1 MDWRQARHWFMPP
14 VHPLLSS
21 VLGTAV
27 TAAGLRRA
35 TTAVHMQARLAAA
48 NQGLLLGN
56 SCSAMQQEAVL
67 LPAAAALMM
76 AAAAVDSC
84 STISAQEAVPQ
95 IVLADSVFQQ
105 LVWAQSEAAALELSI
120 TVQVKDGTLSISSA
134 GSSPVSVLS
143 TRVVKHAVADSI
155 AVAVADGGRAPAFLT
170 SLMHAAQQHYNQL
183 PGPIAKAQAASAPRS
198 ASAAAIEPAV
208 AALCQLEASFLLPF
222 FTSCS
227 TSGAPDAAH
236 AQVPA
241 ALASCVL
248 NPRGFGGNGALD
260 VVDPDAAEDAV
271 ADASAAARTSTFW
284 VTSSTSGIGMQ
295 LTGMA
300 FRPLAAAVNPAPA
313 AAGMQA
319 AIQGVGPLPVAP
331 ALLAAPSTGAGAAA
345 AAAVVLAGGT
355 TQVRGMVFR
364 PLAQQLPE
372 AAVEQ
377 QQQLGV
383 ASPANPEDSYTFS
396 TEWVAVA
403 VAGPG
408 DYDGA
413 YSSNGALQLAA
424 APHSS
429 SVAYTA
435 AAMSVLQVSHRQQ
448 AATQAL
454 QLHTSGALAPAA
466 APGSADYT
474 AAAPTALWA
483 VLRAARVEQTG
494 LDLSALDSASPQLE
508 RSLVALSITPA
519 AVAGAGT
526 SSTTAA
532 GESRFLYGCCVSG
545 GVLFEARLVRQPL
558 PMGLQVPPTAAGVLQ
573 VLPAAARQ
581 GTYIVTGGTGAVAAV
596 LGQWLISQLKV
607 QHVHFAS
614 RSGTFP
620 AGISQLLQSSSSG
633 EECTLVTASKADV
646 STAEEAACVA
656 TCMQQGLPIL
666 GLMHAAGVL
675 ADGLL
680 QSQSLGSIRH
690 AAAPKVA
697 AFQQLQR
704 HLGHQPISHQV
715 LFSSVAS
722 LLGSPGQ
729 TNYAAANAWLDAAA
743 PAAQASGMPCVSV
756 QFGAWAGAGMAG
768 RDAQTA
774 ARAARL
780 GMALL
785 TREQALS
792 ALALVVRSVQQEA
805 AAVPAVLAAVPI
817 TWEPFLRHLPQPV
830 SSFFSNFVA
839 TGSDAAAAA
848 PPEATALQLQQT
860 AAAAATAAS
869 VDAAATEQQV
879 SEAVGDAVSSILG
892 AEVGPYE
899 PLMAAGLDSL
909 GAVELRNMLQESLAV
924 SLPNTVSTRLQRAQ
938 ACIDVYF
945 LFFVRSALISIDM
958 KCSS

>member
-27 TAAGLRRA
+27 AAARLRRA
-35 TTAVHMQARLAAA
+35 TTAVHIQARLAAA

-56 SCSAMQQEAVL
+56 TCSAMQQEAVL
-67 LPAAAALMM
+67 LPTAAALMM

-84 STISAQEAVPQ
+84 STVSAQEAVPQ

-120 TVQVKDGTLSISSA
+120 TLQVKYGTLAISSS
-134 GSSPVSVLS
+134 GSSPVGVLTS
-143 TRVVKHAVADSI
+143 RIVKHAVADGI
-155 AVAVADGGRAPAFLT
+155 AVAVTDAGSTPGFLT

-198 ASAAAIEPAV
+198 ACAAAIEPAV
-208 AALCQLEASFLLPF
+208 AAVCQLEASFLLPF

-227 TSGAPDAAH
+227 TSGAPDAAL

-248 NPRGFGGNGALD
+248 NPRGFGSNGVLD
-260 VVDPDAAEDAV
+260 VVDPDAAEDAA

-300 FRPLAAAVNPAPA
+300 FRPLAAAVHQAAA

-319 AIQGVGPLPVAP
+319 AAQGVGPLPVAP

-345 AAAVVLAGGT
+345 AAAVVLAGGM

-383 ASPANPEDSYTFS
+383 ASPALPEDSYTFS

-403 VAGPG
+403 VAASG
-408 DYDGA
+408 DTDV
-413 YSSNGALQLAA
+413 SSSSGALQLPA

-454 QLHTSGALAPAA
+454 QLHTSDALAPAA
-466 APGSADYT
+466 TPGGAGYT

-483 VLRAARVEQTG
+483 VLRAARLEQTG
-494 LDLSALDSASPQLE
+494 LNLSALDSASPQLE
-508 RSLVALSITPA
+508 RSLVTLSITPA
-519 AVAGAGT
+519 AAAGAGT

-532 GESRFLYGCCVSG
+532 GEARSLYGCCVSG
-545 GVLFEARLVRQPL
+545 GVLYEARLVRQPL
-558 PMGLQVPPTAAGVLQ
+558 PVALQVPPTAAAS
-573 VLPAAARQ
+573 LPAFPASARQ

-596 LGQWLISQLKV
+596 LGQWLISELKV
-607 QHVHFAS
+607 QHVHFVS
-614 RSGTFP
+614 RGGMFP

-633 EECTLVTASKADV
+633 EECSLVTASKADV

-656 TCMQQGLPIL
+656 ASMQRGLPIL
-666 GLMHAAGVL
+666 GLMHASGVL
-675 ADGLL
+675 ADGIL
-680 QSQSLGSIRH
+680 QSQSLSSIRH

-697 AFQQLQR
+697 AFQQLQK
-704 HLGHQPISHQV
+704 HLAHQPVSHQV

-743 PAAQASGMPCVSV
+743 PAAQTAGLPCVSV

-780 GMALL
+780 GLALL
-785 TREQALS
+785 TPEQALS
-792 ALALVVRSVQQEA
+792 ALALAVRSVQQEA

-817 TWEPFLRHLPQPV
+817 TWEPFLRHLPQPI
-830 SSFFSNFVA
+830 SSFFSDFFA
-839 TGSDAAAAA
+839 TGPDAAAAGAAA
-848 PPEATALQLQQT
+848 PPEAAALQLQHT

-892 AEVGPYE
+892 AEVGPDE

-924 SLPNTVSTRLQRAQ
+924 SLPYTVSNIYSQDRRPQQSAQ
-938 ACIDVYF
+938 PRVMPCF
-945 LFFVRSALISIDM
+945 
-958 KCSS
+958 C